1 MFFHYFFINF
11 TGKSIT
17 FSIIYNFDYINI
29 QLIKID
35 DFLLGFEWFVSRY
48 FLGFE
53 WFVFR
58 LFSDLRI

>member
-35 DFLLGFEWFVSRY
+35 DFLLGFE
-48 FLGFE
+48 
-53 WFVFR
+53 
-58 LFSDLRI
+58 